1 MRTDVFFYV
10 QHLLG
15 IGHIRRAAL
24 IARACSAAGLD
35 VVFASG
41 GEPVAGLDLGGAR
54 LLQLEPPLRSAD
66 AAFSRLETPDGRT
79 LDEAIAEARRSQL
92 LAAFEKARPR
102 VLLTEMFPF
111 GRRNMRFELTPLVE
125 RALAAPW
132 RPALA
137 SSVRDILTAGGNAE
151 KIAWIVG
158 MVQRCYD
165 RVLVHGDPALV
176 CFDLTFPEATRIADR
191 LSYTGYVVADAPP
204 AAAGILPPSGEVL
217 VSTGGGAVAD
227 PLVEAAFGARALS
240 PLAAAPWRVLIGD
253 NLPEPRF
260 RAFRAAAPAGIVV
273 ERSHPDF
280 LALLAAC
287 RLSISQA
294 GYNTTL
300 EVLAAGRPAVVV
312 PFAAGQESEQ
322 SLRARLLAE
331 QGRLVLVEEAGLT
344 PARLA
349 AGIARALALPA
360 PPPLALRLDGAA
372 ASAALLAGLA
382 RDGGRR

>member
-1 MRTDVFFYV
+1 MSCDVFFYV

-24 IARACSAAGLD
+24 IARACSEAGLE
-35 VVFASG
+35 VTFVSG
-41 GEPVAGLDLGGAR
+41 GEAVAGLDIGAAE
-54 LLQLEPPLRSAD
+54 LLQLDPPLKSAD
-66 AAFSRLETPDGRT
+66 AAFSRLETPGGQV
-79 LDEAIAEARRSQL
+79 LDEAIAAGRSRQL
-92 LAAFEKARPR
+92 LAAFEARKPR

-111 GRRNMRFELTPLVE
+111 GRRQMRFETMPLVE
-125 RALAAPW
+125 RAETASW
-132 RPALA
+132 RPAIA
-137 SSVRDILTAGGNAE
+137 ASVRDILTALRHQE
-151 KIAWIVG
+151 KVDWIVA
-158 MVQRCYD
+158 MVERFYD

-176 CFDLTFPEATRIADR
+176 PFELTFPEAARIAGR
-191 LSYTGYVVADAPP
+191 LAYTGYVVAQAPQE
-204 AAAGILPPSGEVL
+204 AGTVAPSGEVL

-240 PLAAAPWRVLIGD
+240 PLAAAPWRVLIGE
-253 NLPEPRF
+253 NLPEARF
-260 RAFRAAAPAGIVV
+260 RAFQAAAPAGVTV
-273 ERSHPDF
+273 ERSRADF

-322 SLRARLLAE
+322 SLRARLLAQ
-331 QGRLVLVEEAGLT
+331 QGRLVVVEEAGLT

-349 AGIARALALPA
+349 EGIAEALALPP
-360 PPPLALRLDGAA
+360 PPPLGLALDGAER
-372 ASAALLAGLA
+372 SAALLAGLA
-382 RDGGRR
+382 RQGRGR

>member
-1 MRTDVFFYV
+1 MSCDVFFYV

-24 IARACSAAGLD
+24 IARACSEAGLA
-35 VVFASG
+35 VTFASG
-41 GEPVAGLDLGGAR
+41 GEPVAGLALGGAEF
-54 LLQLEPPLRSAD
+54 LQLDPPLRSAD
-66 AAFSRLETPDGRT
+66 SLFSRLETPDGSG
-79 LDEAIAEARRSQL
+79 LDDAIGARRREQL
-92 LAAFEKARPR
+92 LAAFEARRPR

-125 RALAAPW
+125 RAKTAPW

-137 SSVRDILTAGGNAE
+137 SSVRDILTATGNRA
-151 KIAWIVG
+151 KIDWIVAT
-158 MVQRCYD
+158 VERFYD

-176 CFDLTFPEATRIADR
+176 PFELTFPDASRIADR
-191 LSYTGYVVADAPP
+191 IAYTGYVVDHAP
-204 AAAGILPPSGEVL
+204 ARSQAVAPSGEVL

-240 PLAAAPWRVLIGD
+240 PLADAPWRVLIGD

-260 RAFRAAAPAGIVV
+260 RAFRQAAPEGVIV
-273 ERSHPDF
+273 ERSRPDF

-287 RLSISQA
+287 RLSLSQA

-331 QGRLVLVEEAGLT
+331 QGRLVVVEEAGIT
-344 PARLA
+344 AESLA
-349 AGIARALALPA
+349 AGIARALALPPA
-360 PPPLALRLDGAA
+360 PPMQFALDGAA
-372 ASAALLAGLA
+372 RSAEILAGLA
-382 RDGGRR
+382 RHGSGR